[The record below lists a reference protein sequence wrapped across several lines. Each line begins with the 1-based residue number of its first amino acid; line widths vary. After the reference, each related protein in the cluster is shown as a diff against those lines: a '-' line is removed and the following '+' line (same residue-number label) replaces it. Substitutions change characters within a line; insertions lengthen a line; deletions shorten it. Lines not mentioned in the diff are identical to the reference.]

1 MSIPSNWYE
10 DFFHGVPLDLWRQAI
25 PPEQTKA
32 EADFIVKALQCDHGS
47 HLLDVP
53 CGNGRL
59 ALELAKRGYRVTGV
73 DISEEFIDE
82 ARSSAIRLGED
93 QPPATETALRHV
105 SEPRAVAT
113 GSNDSAELDD
123 PVATALGSDTDSPSG
138 GSDSVDFVLGDM
150 RRIEGE
156 AIYDGAY
163 CFGNS
168 FGFLE
173 YADMESFL
181 NGMARALKPGARFVI
196 ETGMAAES
204 ILPKF
209 EAESSH
215 EIGDIFTTIKEQ
227 YLAAESCVDS
237 EYIFERDG
245 KVESRKAKHWIYT
258 AGEIRRMLERAGFAV
273 KGIFGSLDR
282 KPYELGSTELFVVAD
297 RA

>member
-1 MSIPSNWYE
+1 MTIPSNWYE
-10 DFFHGVPLDLWRQAI
+10 NFFHGVTLDLWRQAI
-25 PPEQTKA
+25 SPQQTIA
-32 EADFIVKALQCDHGS
+32 EAEFLIENLNCKRGS

-59 ALELAKRGYRVTGV
+59 AFELAKRGYRVTGV
-73 DISEEFIDE
+73 DISEEFIAE
-82 ARSSAIRLGED
+82 ARSSGIRLGKD
-93 QPPATETALRHV
+93 QPPATA
-105 SEPRAVAT
+105 
-113 GSNDSAELDD
+113 
-123 PVATALGSDTDSPSG
+123 G
-138 GSDSVDFVLGDM
+138 GSDSVEFMLGDM

-181 NGMARALKPGARFVI
+181 NGVARSLKPGARFVI

-215 EIGDIFTTIKEQ
+215 QIGDIHVTIKEQ

-237 EYIFERDG
+237 EYVFERNG
-245 KVESRKAKHWIYT
+245 KTESRMAKHWIYT
-258 AGEIRRMLERAGFAV
+258 AGEIQRMLERVGFAV

-282 KPYELGSTELFVVAD
+282 KPYELGLTELF
-297 RA
+297 

>member
-1 MSIPSNWYE
+1 MSEIPTNWYE
-10 DFFHGVPLDLWRQAI
+10 DFFHGVPLDLWRKAI
-25 PPEQTKA
+25 PPGHTRA
-32 EADFIVKALQCDHGS
+32 EADFLVKALQCPKGL

-59 ALELAKRGYRVTGV
+59 SFELARRGFRVTGV
-73 DISEEFIDE
+73 DISEEFIEE
-82 ARSSAIRLGED
+82 ARLHN
-93 QPPATETALRHV
+93 PPATA
-105 SEPRAVAT
+105 
-113 GSNDSAELDD
+113 G
-123 PVATALGSDTDSPSG
+123 GTDSLTR
-138 GSDSVDFVLGDM
+138 VEFVLGDM

-181 NGMARALKPGARFVI
+181 TGVARALKPGARFVI

-215 EIGDIFTTIKEQ
+215 QIGDIFVTIKEQ
-227 YLAAESCVDS
+227 YLADESCVDS
-237 EYIFERDG
+237 EYIFERGG
-245 KVESRKAKHWIYT
+245 KTESRMAKHWIYT
-258 AGEIRRMLERAGFAV
+258 AAEIRRMLERAGFKV
-273 KGIFGSLDR
+273 KDL
-282 KPYELGSTELFVVAD
+282 YGSTKCDPYVVGAVELFVTTE
-297 RA
+297 RS